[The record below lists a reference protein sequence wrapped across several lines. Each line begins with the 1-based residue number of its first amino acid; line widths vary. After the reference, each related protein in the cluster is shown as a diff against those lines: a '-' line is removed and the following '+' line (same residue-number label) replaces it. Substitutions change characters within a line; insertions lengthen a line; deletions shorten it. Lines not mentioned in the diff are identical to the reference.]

1 MKPVDGIVT
10 VGRWNVG
17 VQGSGREVLLS
28 RTQGGLVSYTFNNRE
43 FVLRRPAVT
52 TFRALTDNDRGAG
65 HGFER
70 AQWLGAGRYA
80 RCIGNEIE
88 QIDENTVKAPTRTSS
103 PPRSAPR

>member
-88 QIDENTVKAPTRTSS
+88 QIDEDTVKDE
-103 PPRSAPR
+103 